1 MVAILSW
8 IWNALMGVLA
18 ASWELFLEMSPYLL
32 LGFLFGGILHIFI
45 SVQKIARHLGGA
57 SFWSVLKATL
67 IGIPL
72 PLCSCA
78 VIPTAASIRQSGA
91 SKGATLAFLISTPTT
106 GVDSI
111 LATYSLL
118 GPVFTLYRIAASFLA
133 GFTAGVGANIFDKE
147 KPEDKNKITNNN
159 CVVCGNPTDDA
170 HTHGFWARTWA
181 MIAYSFGELVGDI
194 GKWLVIGTLIGGA
207 IAYFVPPQI
216 IGMYFKSPI
225 LQMLV
230 MLAIGIPLYICATGS
245 LPIAAALVAKGIS
258 PGAALVFL
266 IAGPA
271 TNAATVTVVAK
282 TLGKRSLA
290 IYLTSIAIVSLGMG
304 FLYNVLFPSGMVF
317 SSSGKIVGLFELPPL
332 VKTISAIILSALI
345 LLQFGLWMYR
355 KITRKP
361 HHCSDDACSDN
372 ACADHDHHHEEEGEG
387 VALRRAAATS
397 RCEPATHTTRNTNL
411 PLRFYEEIYRRGRP
425 SDRHLRMLVFL
436 RSQLEVKTLRR
447 FFGCFIR
454 GSRGVGL
461 VIRGPRKNPQDFS
474 GAQPVVRIRLK
485 SRSQDFS
492 AMSRPAG
499 WA

>member
-1 MVAILSW
+1 MLAILGW
-8 IWNALMGVLA
+8 IWNALIGVFA
-18 ASWELFLEMSPYLL
+18 ASWELLLEMSPYLL

-57 SFWSVLKATL
+57 SFWSVFKATL

-72 PLCSCA
+72 PLCSCS

-106 GVDSI
+106 GADSI

-147 KPEDKNKITNNN
+147 KPGDKKITNNN
-159 CVVCGNPTDDA
+159 CVVCGNPTDDE
-170 HTHGFWARTWA
+170 HTHGFWARGRA
-181 MIAYSFGELVGDI
+181 MIAYSFGELVADI

-216 IGMYFKSPI
+216 VAAYFKSPV
-225 LQMLV
+225 LQMLL
-230 MLAIGIPLYICATGS
+230 MLVIGIPLYICATGS

-271 TNAATVTVVAK
+271 TNATTITVVGK
-282 TLGKRSLA
+282 TLGKRSLI
-290 IYLTSIAIVSLGMG
+290 IYLISIAIVSLGLG

-317 SSSGKIVGLFELPPL
+317 SPSGKIVGLFELPPL
-332 VKTISAIILSALI
+332 VNIISAFILIALI

-355 KITRKP
+355 KIAHKP
-361 HHCSDDACSDN
+361 HHCSDKACSVGE
-372 ACADHDHHHEEEGEG
+372 CSEHDHHHEEREGGEGCHCGGGHLHNEGEG
-387 VALRRAAATS
+387 EKG
-397 RCEPATHTTRNTNL
+397 CCHEPVHKD
-411 PLRFYEEIYRRGRP
+411 P
-425 SDRHLRMLVFL
+425 
-436 RSQLEVKTLRR
+436 
-447 FFGCFIR
+447 
-454 GSRGVGL
+454 
-461 VIRGPRKNPQDFS
+461 
-474 GAQPVVRIRLK
+474 
-485 SRSQDFS
+485 
-492 AMSRPAG
+492 
-499 WA
+499 

>member
-1 MVAILSW
+1 MLAILTW
-8 IWNALMGVLA
+8 IWKALFGVFI
-18 ASWELFLEMSPYLL
+18 ASWQLLLEMSPYLL

-45 SVQKIARHLGGA
+45 SVQKVAKHLGGA

-147 KPEDKNKITNNN
+147 KPGDKNRISKNN
-159 CVVCGNPTDDA
+159 CVVCGNSTDDE
-170 HTHGFWARTWA
+170 HTHGFFAKTWA
-181 MIAYSFGELVGDI
+181 MIAYSFGELVTDI

-216 IGMYFKSPI
+216 VAAYFKSPV
-225 LQMLV
+225 LQMFLMLV
-230 MLAIGIPLYICATGS
+230 IGIPLYICATGS

-271 TNAATVTVVAK
+271 TNATTITVVGK
-282 TLGKRSLA
+282 TLGKRSLI
-290 IYLTSIAIVSLGMG
+290 IYLTSIAIVSLGLG

-332 VKTISAIILSALI
+332 VNTISAVILIALI

-355 KITRKP
+355 KIARKP
-361 HHCSDDACSDN
+361 HHCSDEACSDN
-372 ACADHDHHHEEEGEG
+372 ACSDHDHHEEREGEEGCHCGGGHLHNEGEG
-387 VALRRAAATS
+387 EEG
-397 RCEPATHTTRNTNL
+397 CCHEP
-411 PLRFYEEIYRRGRP
+411 
-425 SDRHLRMLVFL
+425 V
-436 RSQLEVKTLRR
+436 
-447 FFGCFIR
+447 
-454 GSRGVGL
+454 
-461 VIRGPRKNPQDFS
+461 RKDP
-474 GAQPVVRIRLK
+474 
-485 SRSQDFS
+485 
-492 AMSRPAG
+492 
-499 WA
+499 